1 MYNDV
6 KNIKVL
12 VAEDDAMVAEMTIG
26 VLKELGFTIIGE
38 AEDGLATIRMTKQ
51 LKPDVV
57 VMDVHMP
64 NMDGLE
70 ATGIINKECPTP
82 VVILS
87 AFESVDFVKKAS
99 EKGVGAYI
107 IKPPRAQELERAIL
121 ISISRFR
128 DLRELQKLNA
138 ELQEALDDVKMLS
151 GLIPICSSCKKI
163 RDDEGFW
170 HKLETYISNH
180 SDAKFT
186 HGLCPDCVDK
196 FGNVS
201 ETELGEIKSIS
212 HEIKDK

>member
-1 MYNDV
+1 M

-26 VLKELGFTIIGE
+26 VLNELGFSVIGE
-38 AEDGLATIRMTKQ
+38 AEDGLEAIRLTKK

-70 ATGIINKECPTP
+70 ASGQINKECPTP
-82 VVILS
+82 IVILT

-128 DLRELQKLNA
+128 DLRELQKLNS
-138 ELQEALDDVKMLS
+138 ELKEALNDVKLLS

-163 RDDEGFW
+163 RDDSGYW
-170 HKLETYISNH
+170 HKLESYITSH
-180 SDAKFT
+180 SHAKFT
-186 HGLCPDCVDK
+186 HGLCPDCVEK
-196 FGNVS
+196 FGKVAD
-201 ETELGEIKSIS
+201 TELGEIKSIS
-212 HEIKDK
+212 KK

>member
-201 ETELGEIKSIS
+201 GTELGEIESIS

>member
-1 MYNDV
+1 
-6 KNIKVL
+6 
-12 VAEDDAMVAEMTIG
+12 
-26 VLKELGFTIIGE
+26 
-38 AEDGLATIRMTKQ
+38 
-51 LKPDVV
+51 
-57 VMDVHMP
+57 
-64 NMDGLE
+64 
-70 ATGIINKECPTP
+70 GIINKECPTP